1 MLTIR
6 FQRTGSKNRASFRIV
21 LAQAYRAASKQAIEV
36 LGHYNPRNKE
46 LGIKNNERLMQLISQ
61 HVKVSPSVHNLLV
74 EKKLVTGKKVK
85 AWQPK
90 KKEGA
95 DAPIAPAAQA
105 VPAPEAPKEQAPRS
119 SETSE
124 ARPEGAAAEAPAA

>member
-21 LAQAYRAASKQAIEV
+21 LAQAYRAASKQALEV
-36 LGHYNPRNKE
+36 LGHYNPKTKVM
-46 LGIKNNERLMQLISQ
+46 GIKNNERLMQLINQ

-74 EKKLVTGKKVK
+74 EKKIVTGKKVK

-90 KKEGA
+90 KKEGGE
-95 DAPIAPAAQA
+95 APAAEA
-105 VPAPEAPKEQAPRS
+105 APAPEAPKE
-119 SETSE
+119 ET
-124 ARPEGAAAEAPAA
+124 PAETPAA